1 MLTDLPPA
9 LAPLVD
15 SRGGVIRSLEPREV
29 PAHFPEPFALLHAV
43 LSDSAAFSPWRSDA
57 SGAGYAFG
65 DADAMRGAAIGEA
78 IERYCGNLVS
88 GRLVR
93 SSASDLRGVDH
104 VAPGELALPDRSSF
118 DADTVTDWAVGR
130 DAATDAD
137 VLVPAS
143 AVWVSYNLQAAPSLH
158 PVMQAGLAAERS
170 LDAARFGGLRE
181 IVERDA
187 MSRAWTGGG
196 GVVAL
201 TVPPWLDAF
210 AAGPRRLLEPRWLL
224 FPADTGV
231 PVVGALIRDTA
242 TGYLTLGMGTAEDP
256 TGAARKA
263 LGEALQLQL
272 FVADL
277 DDEHGPYARVAADPR
292 SPLAPYRSDRRYAFS
307 YADDLS
313 DVRDYGCHLQL
324 HLDPGI
330 QSAFLE
336 ELDAGTVGRA
346 SLDALPAGPD
356 LRGLIERFTELGD
369 RVITVDVTTDDI
381 RPSGLRVVRMLV
393 PGRISN
399 APHAHPFVGGRR
411 PIQPVA
417 RPTPLPH

>member
-9 LAPLVD
+9 LTPLVD
-15 SRGGVIRSLEPREV
+15 SRSGVIRALEPRRV
-29 PAHFPEPFALLHAV
+29 PAHFPEPFALTHAV
-43 LSDSAAFSPWRSDA
+43 LSDSAAFAPWLSDA

-65 DADAMRGAAIGEA
+65 DGEAMRGAAIGEA
-78 IERYCGNLVS
+78 VERYCGNLVS

-93 SSASDLRGVDH
+93 STANDLGDTDH
-104 VAPGELALPDRSSF
+104 VAPEELALPERSPF
-118 DADTVTDWAVGR
+118 DSDTVTDWAPGR
-130 DAATDAD
+130 DAVTGAE

-143 AVWVSYNLQAAPSLH
+143 AVWVSYNLQAAPTLH

-201 TVPPWLDAF
+201 TVPSWLDAF
-210 AAGPRRLLEPRWLL
+210 AAGPRGLLEPRWLL
-224 FPADTGV
+224 FPTDTGV
-231 PVVGALIRDTA
+231 PVIGALIRDAT
-242 TGYLTLGMGTAEDP
+242 TGYLTLGMGTAE
-256 TGAARKA
+256 TSVAAALKA

-292 SPLAPYRSDRRYAFS
+292 SPLAPYRSDRRYALS

-330 QSAFLE
+330 QSAFE
-336 ELDAGTVGRA
+336 EEVDASTVGRT
-346 SLDALPAGPD
+346 SLGDLPPGPD
-356 LRGLIERFTELGD
+356 LDGLIARFTELGE

-399 APHAHPFVGGRR
+399 APHAHPFMGGHR
-411 PIQPVA
+411 PIRPVP